1 MRTHYD
7 DIPAYKTRDGSSIR
21 ELMHPTT
28 HGNRL
33 QSLAEATV
41 AIGSRT
47 LLHRHHRTEEI
58 YHVTEGSGVMELGED
73 EFAVTRGDT
82 ICIAPGTAH
91 ALRNTGDTPLVLLC
105 CCTPP
110 YDHDDTELLENGTP

>member
-7 DIPAYKTRDGSSIR
+7 DIPAYKTRDGSLIR
-21 ELMHPTT
+21 ELMHPAT

-41 AIGSRT
+41 AVGART

-58 YHVTEGSGVMELGED
+58 YHVTNGGGVMQLGKE
-73 EFAVTRGDT
+73 EFAVVRGDT
-82 ICIAPGTAH
+82 VCIAPGTAH
-91 ALRNTGDTPLVLLC
+91 AIRNTGDTPLVLMC
-105 CCTPP
+105 CCTPS
-110 YDHDDTELLENGTP
+110 YDHDDTELLEPGTP

>member
-1 MRTHYD
+1 MRTRYD
-7 DIPAYKTRDGSSIR
+7 DIPAFTTRDGSLIR
-21 ELMHPTT
+21 ELMHPAT

-41 AIGSRT
+41 AAGTRT

-58 YHVTEGSGVMELGED
+58 YHVTAGQGVMRLGED
-73 EFAVTRGDT
+73 EFAVAPGDT

-91 ALRNTGDTPLVLLC
+91 AIRNTGESPLVLLC

-110 YDHDDTELLENGTP
+110 YDHDDTELLEAGTP